1 MMLPCSD
8 KSPLSSSSSH
18 LHSPHHCFFCQML
31 TKSDNHLL
39 KGIAILSIMLHNL
52 LHLLP
57 RAVAEN
63 EFEFSARNIHRVVYE
78 FHHSHDVWSIISALI
93 SHFGHYGV
101 SIFLFLSGYGLVMKY
116 EKSSSSIPLIPSF
129 IWQHMKKLWGLMVP
143 GFVVAFFF
151 LIDWNTFTLQL
162 KDSNPWLTFAFL
174 GNFFKFDTLLYG
186 PWWFFSL
193 MLQFYILYRLV
204 LYRWKSPIL
213 LWSLVLVSIIIMW
226 WSNESHIRVSISHS
240 SLLRYIR
247 VSAFG
252 HLLPF
257 ALGISSAGWSGGV
270 LMTRWQK
277 QCSPLLQ
284 KTIGVGTSILG
295 FLLLFCSAFQ
305 FLPWLFSPVFVI
317 IAIVPL
323 TVIFQRPVWRL
334 GWEHIGFYSSALF
347 VYHPIIR
354 EEVLPRAAQAAAQ
367 NDVVALMESVILFI
381 TFAYILARIDLALRT
396 WWKQSRQSPPS

>member
-1 MMLPCSD
+1 
-8 KSPLSSSSSH
+8 
-18 LHSPHHCFFCQML
+18 ML

-63 EFEFSARNIHRVVYE
+63 EFEFSARNIYRVVYE

-116 EKSSSSIPLIPSF
+116 EKSSSSIPPIPSF
-129 IWQHMKKLWGLMVP
+129 IWQHMNKLWGLMLP

-193 MLQFYILYRLV
+193 MLQFYV
-204 LYRWKSPIL
+204 LYR
-213 LWSLVLVSIIIMW
+213 
-226 WSNESHIRVSISHS
+226 
-240 SLLRYIR
+240 
-247 VSAFG
+247 
-252 HLLPF
+252 
-257 ALGISSAGWSGGV
+257 
-270 LMTRWQK
+270 
-277 QCSPLLQ
+277 
-284 KTIGVGTSILG
+284 
-295 FLLLFCSAFQ
+295 
-305 FLPWLFSPVFVI
+305 
-317 IAIVPL
+317 
-323 TVIFQRPVWRL
+323 
-334 GWEHIGFYSSALF
+334 
-347 VYHPIIR
+347 
-354 EEVLPRAAQAAAQ
+354 
-367 NDVVALMESVILFI
+367 
-381 TFAYILARIDLALRT
+381 
-396 WWKQSRQSPPS
+396 

>member
-1 MMLPCSD
+1 
-8 KSPLSSSSSH
+8 
-18 LHSPHHCFFCQML
+18 ML

-116 EKSSSSIPLIPSF
+116 EKSSSSIPPIPSF
-129 IWQHMKKLWGLMVP
+129 IWQHMKKLWGLMLP

-257 ALGISSAGWSGGV
+257 ALGISAARWSGGV

-354 EEVLPRAAQAAAQ
+354 TEILPRASQAAAQ

>member
-1 MMLPCSD
+1 
-8 KSPLSSSSSH
+8 
-18 LHSPHHCFFCQML
+18 ML

-116 EKSSSSIPLIPSF
+116 EKSSSSIPPIPSF
-129 IWQHMKKLWGLMVP
+129 IWQHMKKLWGLMLP

-193 MLQFYILYRLV
+193 MLQFYVLYRLV

-247 VSAFG
+247 VSALG

-257 ALGISSAGWSGGV
+257 AIGISAARWSGGV
-270 LMTRWQK
+270 LMTRWQE

-284 KTIGVGTSILG
+284 KTIGVGTIILG

-305 FLPWLFSPVFVI
+305 FLPWLFSPIFAI
-317 IAIVPL
+317 MAIVPL

-367 NDVVALMESVILFI
+367 NDVMALMESVILYI
-381 TFAYILARIDLALRT
+381 TFAYILARIDLSLRT

>member
-1 MMLPCSD
+1 
-8 KSPLSSSSSH
+8 
-18 LHSPHHCFFCQML
+18 ML

-116 EKSSSSIPLIPSF
+116 EKSSSSIPPIPSF
-129 IWQHMKKLWGLMVP
+129 IWQHMKKLWGLMLP

-151 LIDWNTFTLQL
+151 LINWNTFTLPL

-257 ALGISSAGWSGGV
+257 ALGISSARWSGGV

>member
-1 MMLPCSD
+1 
-8 KSPLSSSSSH
+8 
-18 LHSPHHCFFCQML
+18 ML

-116 EKSSSSIPLIPSF
+116 EKSSSSIPPIPSF
-129 IWQHMKKLWGLMVP
+129 IWQHIKKLWGLMLP

-204 LYRWKSPIL
+204 LYRWKNPL
-213 LWSLVLVSIIIMW
+213 FLWRLVVLSLVVMW
-226 WSNESHIRVSISHS
+226 WANDAHLQLSISQS
-240 SLLRYIR
+240 SQLRYIR

-257 ALGISSAGWSGGV
+257 AIGISTARESGRER
-270 LMTRWQK
+270 LAQWIKACPNR
-277 QCSPLLQ
+277 LRNIIAIL
-284 KTIGVGTSILG
+284 TSILG
-295 FLLLFCSAFQ
+295 VVLLYFSAFH
-305 FLPWLFSPVFVI
+305 FIFWLFSPVFAI
-317 IAIVPL
+317 MAIVPL

-354 EEVLPRAAQAAAQ
+354 EEILPRAAQAAVQ
-367 NDVVALMESVILFI
+367 NDVGALMESVILFI
-381 TFAYILARIDLALRT
+381 TFSYILSRIDLALRT
-396 WWKQSRQSPPS
+396 

>member
-1 MMLPCSD
+1 
-8 KSPLSSSSSH
+8 
-18 LHSPHHCFFCQML
+18 ML

-116 EKSSSSIPLIPSF
+116 EKSSSSIPPIPSF
-129 IWQHMKKLWGLMVP
+129 IWQHMKKLWGLMLP

-151 LIDWNTFTLQL
+151 LINWNTFTLPL
-162 KDSNPWLTFAFL
+162 KDSNPWLTFVFL

-213 LWSLVLVSIIIMW
+213 LWSLLLVSIIIMW
-226 WSNESHIRVSISHS
+226 WSNESHIQVSISHS

-257 ALGISSAGWSGGV
+257 ALGISAARWSGGV

-305 FLPWLFSPVFVI
+305 FLPWLFSPVFAI

-323 TVIFQRPVWRL
+323 TIIFQRPVWRL

-367 NDVVALMESVILFI
+367 NDVGALMESVILFI
-381 TFAYILARIDLALRT
+381 TFSYILSRIDLALRT

>member
-1 MMLPCSD
+1 
-8 KSPLSSSSSH
+8 
-18 LHSPHHCFFCQML
+18 ML

-63 EFEFSARNIHRVVYE
+63 EFEFSAHNIHRVVYE

-257 ALGISSAGWSGGV
+257 ALGISAARWSGGV

-354 EEVLPRAAQAAAQ
+354 TEILPRASQAAAQ

>member
-1 MMLPCSD
+1 
-8 KSPLSSSSSH
+8 
-18 LHSPHHCFFCQML
+18 ML

-116 EKSSSSIPLIPSF
+116 EKSSSSIPPIPSF
-129 IWQHMKKLWGLMVP
+129 IWQHMKKLWGLMLP

-151 LIDWNTFTLQL
+151 LINWNTFTLPL
-162 KDSNPWLTFAFL
+162 KDSNPWLTFVFL

-213 LWSLVLVSIIIMW
+213 LWSLLLVSIIIMW
-226 WSNESHIRVSISHS
+226 WSNESHIQVSISHS

-257 ALGISSAGWSGGV
+257 ALGISAARWSGGV

-305 FLPWLFSPVFVI
+305 FLPWLFSPVFAI
-317 IAIVPL
+317 MAIVPL

-354 EEVLPRAAQAAAQ
+354 EEILPRAAQAAVQ

>member
-1 MMLPCSD
+1 
-8 KSPLSSSSSH
+8 
-18 LHSPHHCFFCQML
+18 ML

-116 EKSSSSIPLIPSF
+116 EKSSSSIPPIPSF
-129 IWQHMKKLWGLMVP
+129 IWQHMKKLWGLMLP

-151 LIDWNTFTLQL
+151 LINWNTFTLPL
-162 KDSNPWLTFAFL
+162 KDSNPWLTFVFL

-213 LWSLVLVSIIIMW
+213 LWSLLLVSIIIMW
-226 WSNESHIRVSISHS
+226 WSNESHIQVSISHS

-257 ALGISSAGWSGGV
+257 ALGISAARWSGGV

-305 FLPWLFSPVFVI
+305 FLPWLFSPVFAI

-323 TVIFQRPVWRL
+323 TIIFQRPVWRL

-367 NDVVALMESVILFI
+367 NDVGALMESVILFI
-381 TFAYILARIDLALRT
+381 TFSYILSRIDLALRT
-396 WWKQSRQSPPS
+396 WWKQSRQSSPSPKP

>member
-1 MMLPCSD
+1 
-8 KSPLSSSSSH
+8 
-18 LHSPHHCFFCQML
+18 ML

-63 EFEFSARNIHRVVYE
+63 EFEFSARNIYRVVYE

-116 EKSSSSIPLIPSF
+116 EKSSSSIPPIPSF
-129 IWQHMKKLWGLMVP
+129 IWQHMNKLWGLMLP

-204 LYRWKSPIL
+204 LYRWKNPL
-213 LWSLVLVSIIIMW
+213 FLWRLVVLSLVVMW
-226 WSNESHIRVSISHS
+226 WANDVHLQLSISQS

-257 ALGISSAGWSGGV
+257 AIGISTARESGRER
-270 LMTRWQK
+270 LAQWNKACPNR
-277 QCSPLLQ
+277 LRNIIAIL
-284 KTIGVGTSILG
+284 TSILG
-295 FLLLFCSAFQ
+295 VVLLYYSAFH
-305 FLPWLFSPVFVI
+305 FIFWLFSPVFAI
-317 IAIVPL
+317 MAIVPL

-334 GWEHIGFYSSALF
+334 GWEHVGFYSSALF

-354 EEVLPRAAQAAAQ
+354 EEILPRAAQAAVQ
-367 NDVVALMESVILFI
+367 NDVGALMESVILFI
-381 TFAYILARIDLALRT
+381 TFSYILSRIDLALRT
-396 WWKQSRQSPPS
+396 WWKQSRQSSPSPKPWNPYCQASTQ

>member
-1 MMLPCSD
+1 
-8 KSPLSSSSSH
+8 
-18 LHSPHHCFFCQML
+18 ML

-129 IWQHMKKLWGLMVP
+129 IWQHMKKLWRLMVP

-204 LYRWKSPIL
+204 LYRWKNPLFLWRLVVLSL
-213 LWSLVLVSIIIMW
+213 LVMW
-226 WSNESHIRVSISHS
+226 WANDVHLQLSISQS

-257 ALGISSAGWSGGV
+257 AIGISTARWSGGV

-305 FLPWLFSPVFVI
+305 FLPWLFSPVFAI

>member
-1 MMLPCSD
+1 
-8 KSPLSSSSSH
+8 
-18 LHSPHHCFFCQML
+18 ML

-63 EFEFSARNIHRVVYE
+63 EFEFSVRNIHRVVYE
-78 FHHSHDVWSIISALI
+78 FHHSHDVWSIVSALI

-116 EKSSSSIPLIPSF
+116 EKSSSSIPPIPSF
-129 IWQHMKKLWGLMVP
+129 IWQHMNKLWGLMLP

-257 ALGISSAGWSGGV
+257 ALGISAARWSGGV

-295 FLLLFCSAFQ
+295 FLLLFCSAFHII
-305 FLPWLFSPVFVI
+305 FWLFSPIFAI
-317 IAIVPL
+317 MAIVPL
-323 TVIFQRPVWRL
+323 TVILQRSVWRL

-367 NDVVALMESVILFI
+367 KDVVALMESVILYI
-381 TFAYILARIDLALRT
+381 TFAYILARIDLSLRT
-396 WWKQSRQSPPS
+396 WWKRRQSPSS

>member
-1 MMLPCSD
+1 
-8 KSPLSSSSSH
+8 
-18 LHSPHHCFFCQML
+18 ML

-63 EFEFSARNIHRVVYE
+63 EFEFSARNIYRVVYE

-116 EKSSSSIPLIPSF
+116 EKSSSSIPPIPSF
-129 IWQHMKKLWGLMVP
+129 IGQHMKKLWGLMVP

-174 GNFFKFDTLLYG
+174 GNFFKFGTLLYG

-204 LYRWKSPIL
+204 FYRWKSPIL

-257 ALGISSAGWSGGV
+257 ALGISAAGWSGGV

-295 FLLLFCSAFQ
+295 FLLLFCSAFHLLA
-305 FLPWLFSPVFVI
+305 FFTCLRHHGNCAVDRHISASRLATWLG
-317 IAIVPL
+317 AH
-323 TVIFQRPVWRL
+323 RL
-334 GWEHIGFYSSALF
+334 LF
-347 VYHPIIR
+347 VC
-354 EEVLPRAAQAAAQ
+354 
-367 NDVVALMESVILFI
+367 
-381 TFAYILARIDLALRT
+381 TFRV
-396 WWKQSRQSPPS
+396 SSHHS

>member
-1 MMLPCSD
+1 
-8 KSPLSSSSSH
+8 
-18 LHSPHHCFFCQML
+18 ML

-116 EKSSSSIPLIPSF
+116 EKSSSSIPPIPSF

-257 ALGISSAGWSGGV
+257 ALGISAARWSGGV

-354 EEVLPRAAQAAAQ
+354 TEILPRASQAAAQ

>member
-1 MMLPCSD
+1 
-8 KSPLSSSSSH
+8 
-18 LHSPHHCFFCQML
+18 ML

-63 EFEFSARNIHRVVYE
+63 EFEFSARNIYRVVYE

-116 EKSSSSIPLIPSF
+116 EKSSSSIPPIPSF
-129 IWQHMKKLWGLMVP
+129 IWQHMKKLWGLMLP

-151 LIDWNTFTLQL
+151 LINWNTFTLPL

-226 WSNESHIRVSISHS
+226 WSYESHIRVSISQS

-257 ALGISSAGWSGGV
+257 ALGISAARWSGGV
-270 LMTRWQK
+270 FMTRWQE
-277 QCSPLLQ
+277 QCRPLLQ
-284 KTIGVGTSILG
+284 KTIGVGTSLLG
-295 FLLLFCSAFQ
+295 FLLLFCSAFH
-305 FLPWLFSPVFVI
+305 FLPWLFSPVFALM
-317 IAIVPL
+317 AIVPL

-354 EEVLPRAAQAAAQ
+354 EEILPRATQAVWHH
-367 NDVVALMESVILFI
+367 NVATLPAYVLQFVA
-381 TFAYILARIDLALRT
+381 FVYILARIDYALRNS
-396 WWKQSRQSPPS
+396 WKRWRESRCSA

>member
-1 MMLPCSD
+1 ML
-8 KSPLSSSSSH
+8 
-18 LHSPHHCFFCQML
+18 
-31 TKSDNHLL
+31 
-39 KGIAILSIMLHNL
+39 
-52 LHLLP
+52 
-57 RAVAEN
+57 
-63 EFEFSARNIHRVVYE
+63 
-78 FHHSHDVWSIISALI
+78 
-93 SHFGHYGV
+93 
-101 SIFLFLSGYGLVMKY
+101 
-116 EKSSSSIPLIPSF
+116 
-129 IWQHMKKLWGLMVP
+129 P

-151 LIDWNTFTLQL
+151 LMDWNTFTLQL

-193 MLQFYILYRLV
+193 MLQFYVLYRLV

-247 VSAFG
+247 VSALG

-257 ALGISSAGWSGGV
+257 SIGISAARWSGGV
-270 LMTRWQK
+270 LMTRWQE
-277 QCSPLLQ
+277 QCSLLLQ
-284 KTIGVGTSILG
+284 KTIGVGTISLG

-305 FLPWLFSPVFVI
+305 FLPWLFSPVFAI
-317 IAIVPL
+317 MAIVPL
-323 TVIFQRPVWRL
+323 TVILQRPVWRL

-367 NDVVALMESVILFI
+367 KDVVALMESVILYI
-381 TFAYILARIDLALRT
+381 TFAYILARIDLSLHT

>member
-1 MMLPCSD
+1 
-8 KSPLSSSSSH
+8 
-18 LHSPHHCFFCQML
+18 ML

-63 EFEFSARNIHRVVYE
+63 EFEFSAHNIHRVVYE

-101 SIFLFLSGYGLVMKY
+101 PIFLFLSGYGLVMKY
-116 EKSSSSIPLIPSF
+116 EKKSSTIPSIPSF
-129 IWQHMKKLWGLMVP
+129 IWQHIQKLWGLMLP

-151 LIDWNTFTLQL
+151 LIDWNLFTLYL
-162 KDSNPWLTFAFL
+162 GESNPWLTFTFL

-226 WSNESHIRVSISHS
+226 WSNESHIQVSISHS

-257 ALGISSAGWSGGV
+257 ALGISAARWSGGM

>member
-1 MMLPCSD
+1 
-8 KSPLSSSSSH
+8 
-18 LHSPHHCFFCQML
+18 ML

-116 EKSSSSIPLIPSF
+116 EKSSSSIPPIPSF

-257 ALGISSAGWSGGV
+257 ALGICAARWSGGV

-354 EEVLPRAAQAAAQ
+354 TEILPRASQAAAQ

>member
-1 MMLPCSD
+1 
-8 KSPLSSSSSH
+8 
-18 LHSPHHCFFCQML
+18 ML

-63 EFEFSARNIHRVVYE
+63 EFEFSARNIYRVVYE

-116 EKSSSSIPLIPSF
+116 EKSSSSIPPIPSF

-257 ALGISSAGWSGGV
+257 ALGISSARWSGGV

>member
-1 MMLPCSD
+1 
-8 KSPLSSSSSH
+8 
-18 LHSPHHCFFCQML
+18 
-31 TKSDNHLL
+31 
-39 KGIAILSIMLHNL
+39 
-52 LHLLP
+52 
-57 RAVAEN
+57 
-63 EFEFSARNIHRVVYE
+63 
-78 FHHSHDVWSIISALI
+78 
-93 SHFGHYGV
+93 
-101 SIFLFLSGYGLVMKY
+101 
-116 EKSSSSIPLIPSF
+116 
-129 IWQHMKKLWGLMVP
+129 MKKLWGLMVP

-226 WSNESHIRVSISHS
+226 WSNESHIRVNISHS

-257 ALGISSAGWSGGV
+257 ALGISAARWSGGV

-354 EEVLPRAAQAAAQ
+354 TEILPRASQAAAQ

>member
-1 MMLPCSD
+1 
-8 KSPLSSSSSH
+8 
-18 LHSPHHCFFCQML
+18 ML
-31 TKSDNHLL
+31 TKSDNYLL

-116 EKSSSSIPLIPSF
+116 EKSSSSIPPIPSF
-129 IWQHMKKLWGLMVP
+129 IWQHRKKLWGLMLP

-213 LWSLVLVSIIIMW
+213 LWSLLLVSIIIMW
-226 WSNESHIRVSISHS
+226 WSNESHIQVSISHS

-257 ALGISSAGWSGGV
+257 ALGISAARWSGGM

-305 FLPWLFSPVFVI
+305 FLPWLFSPVFAI

>member
-1 MMLPCSD
+1 
-8 KSPLSSSSSH
+8 
-18 LHSPHHCFFCQML
+18 ML
-31 TKSDNHLL
+31 TKSDNYLL

-116 EKSSSSIPLIPSF
+116 EKSSSSIPPIPSF
-129 IWQHMKKLWGLMVP
+129 IWQHMKKLWGVMVP

-226 WSNESHIRVSISHS
+226 WSNESHIRVNISHS

-257 ALGISSAGWSGGV
+257 ALGISAARWSGGV

-354 EEVLPRAAQAAAQ
+354 TEILPRASQAAAQ

>member
-1 MMLPCSD
+1 
-8 KSPLSSSSSH
+8 
-18 LHSPHHCFFCQML
+18 ML

-116 EKSSSSIPLIPSF
+116 EKSSSSIPPIPSF

-257 ALGISSAGWSGGV
+257 ALGISAARWSGGV

-354 EEVLPRAAQAAAQ
+354 TEILPRASQAAAQ
-367 NDVVALMESVILFI
+367 NNVVALMESVILFI

>member
-1 MMLPCSD
+1 
-8 KSPLSSSSSH
+8 
-18 LHSPHHCFFCQML
+18 ML

-63 EFEFSARNIHRVVYE
+63 EFEFSARNIYRVVYE

-116 EKSSSSIPLIPSF
+116 EKSSSSIPPIPSF
-129 IWQHMKKLWGLMVP
+129 IWQHMNKLWGLMLP

-257 ALGISSAGWSGGV
+257 ALGISAARWSGGV

-295 FLLLFCSAFQ
+295 FLLLFCSAFH
-305 FLPWLFSPVFVI
+305 FIFWLFSPVFVI

-354 EEVLPRAAQAAAQ
+354 TEILPRASQAAAQ

>member
-1 MMLPCSD
+1 
-8 KSPLSSSSSH
+8 
-18 LHSPHHCFFCQML
+18 ML
-31 TKSDNHLL
+31 TKSDNYLL

-116 EKSSSSIPLIPSF
+116 EKSSSSIPPIPSF

-143 GFVVAFFF
+143 GIVVAFFF

-213 LWSLVLVSIIIMW
+213 LWSLLLVSIIIMW
-226 WSNESHIRVSISHS
+226 WSNESHIQVSISHS

-257 ALGISSAGWSGGV
+257 ALGISAARWSGGM

-305 FLPWLFSPVFVI
+305 FLPWLFSPVFAI